1 MARLTATCICTQG
14 GLLGKN
20 FAMAL
25 QGSGVAHM
33 GQIIEG
39 RATWPAWQSVVHTR
53 QRSTLAKQAMLRCNT
68 ITTASLLFR
77 CLAASQ
83 SGTSTQSRYMDGCS
97 TIKTPTWTAATMGS
111 PRAACRRR
119 RRQRRRPV
127 PALPRRHPR
136 RRLPGMGL
144 GLLRLGMFWNAFDA
158 GGQDA
163 QDGPGKVA
171 TLSK

>member
-1 MARLTATCICTQG
+1 MARLMATCICTQG

-33 GQIIEG
+33 GWV
-39 RATWPAWQSVVHTR
+39 ACMAQSVVLTR
-53 QRSTLAKQAMLRCNT
+53 QHSTSAKQALLRCNT

-136 RRLPGMGL
+136 RRLPGIRL

-163 QDGPGKVA
+163 QDGLGKVA